1 MSRQDDINEELEF
14 YKQLRERIKQ
24 LRIDIQKHQMLIPL
38 EDEDDDDKDSP
49 PFIGKDIQKF
59 ESISSYIK
67 RKLFPTTTCVLS
79 KTGVSLCMMS
89 SIA

>member
-14 YKQLRERIKQ
+14 YKQLKERIKQ

-49 PFIGKDIQKF
+49 PFIGKDI
-59 ESISSYIK
+59 
-67 RKLFPTTTCVLS
+67 
-79 KTGVSLCMMS
+79 
-89 SIA
+89 